1 MASRWSDIF
10 EREPERE
17 PELGPSHEPGPQ
29 PDSWFADKVEDVP
42 PMQATQAPQPEA
54 EFQEVIEVEEEDEP
68 APKRKKKTSVAARE
82 WEHKFALLEAFR
94 RREGHAD
101 VPPGYKVG
109 GTALR
114 VWLDNQRTRWQAREW
129 SEKLRFYEKR
139 SAMSDEE
146 LARLEA
152 LGVRWPRAN
161 SRAAVFYR

>member
-1 MASRWSDIF
+1 M
-10 EREPERE
+10 
-17 PELGPSHEPGPQ
+17 
-29 PDSWFADKVEDVP
+29 
-42 PMQATQAPQPEA
+42 
-54 EFQEVIEVEEEDEP
+54 
-68 APKRKKKTSVAARE
+68 AARE
-82 WEHKFALLEAFR
+82 WEHNFALLEAFR

-146 LARLEA
+146 VARLEA

-161 SRAAVFYR
+161 PRAAVCFR

>member
-1 MASRWSDIF
+1 MVRGQGRGCAADAGYPSAAARGGIF
-10 EREPERE
+10 QD
-17 PELGPSHEPGPQ
+17 G
-29 PDSWFADKVEDVP
+29 
-42 PMQATQAPQPEA
+42 
-54 EFQEVIEVEEEDEP
+54 IEVEEEDEP

-82 WEHKFALLEAFR
+82 WEHNFALLEAFR

-114 VWLDNQRTRWQAREW
+114 VWLDNQRRRWQAREW
-129 SEKLRFYEKR
+129 SEKTRSYEKR

-161 SRAAVFYR
+161 SRAAVLVSLAPSSRVRVPVKP

>member
-1 MASRWSDIF
+1 M
-10 EREPERE
+10 
-17 PELGPSHEPGPQ
+17 
-29 PDSWFADKVEDVP
+29 
-42 PMQATQAPQPEA
+42 
-54 EFQEVIEVEEEDEP
+54 
-68 APKRKKKTSVAARE
+68 AARE
-82 WEHKFALLEAFR
+82 WEHNFALLEAFR

-101 VPPGYKVG
+101 VPPGHKVG
-109 GTALR
+109 GTALC

-129 SEKLRFYEKR
+129 SEKTRFYLKR

>member
-1 MASRWSDIF
+1 MPRLRHIVSFRRKAPPYTVRTTD
-10 EREPERE
+10 
-17 PELGPSHEPGPQ
+17 G
-29 PDSWFADKVEDVP
+29 DDV
-42 PMQATQAPQPEA
+42 Q
-54 EFQEVIEVEEEDEP
+54 EEEDEP

-82 WEHKFALLEAFR
+82 WEHNFALLEAFR

-129 SEKLRFYEKR
+129 SEKTRFYEKR